1 MTAFRRAMLG
11 MLAVCAGASFL
22 PVQASALGQAGAAAP
37 AGAKVPAS
45 STVIAALFQDFCL
58 AAQPGLTQMES
69 SATAFG
75 GSKQSDKIVPTG
87 AGRSLHQETWLVR
100 RDTGIYQLTAMEGD
114 AASGPYRAV
123 GCGLTAGEADGVE
136 LAQALAMGGLGAP
149 SRRLDA
155 SAGRGASVVWSKAFG
170 ANAGRVVLSYG
181 GALTGGASVHLILPK
196 LPSSSIPSVPTVA
209 PHP

>member
-1 MTAFRRAMLG
+1 MTATLSTIRLG
-11 MLAVCAGASFL
+11 LLAVCAGVSF
-22 PVQASALGQAGAAAP
+22 VA
-37 AGAKVPAS
+37 VPAMAQAQPGTAAI
-45 STVIAALFQDFCL
+45 STMFRDFCL
-58 AAQPGLTQMES
+58 TAQPSLPSMEHQ
-69 SATAFG
+69 AAAFG
-75 GSKQSDKIVPTG
+75 GSKQSDKVIPTG

-123 GCGLTAGEADGVE
+123 GCGLTAGDADGVE

-155 SAGRGASVVWSKAFG
+155 SGGKGASVVWSKAFG
-170 ANAGRVVLSYG
+170 ANSGRVVLSYG

-196 LPSSSIPSVPTVA
+196 LPLSGPPPSGSPSFGPPSFGLA